1 MISKYKP
8 VYSQSLPPPHGSK
21 SFDTNEHVGCWRMRC
36 RAHRRI
42 PISEAFATSEKW
54 GFFGSVDICSK
65 GFACRESC
73 YVNRQVL
80 YFEINF

>member
-1 MISKYKP
+1 MSYYRH
-8 VYSQSLPPPHGSK
+8 VWSLREQRE
-21 SFDTNEHVGCWRMRC
+21 NEHVGCWRMRC
-36 RAHRRI
+36 RTHRRI

-73 YVNRQVL
+73 YVNRQVST
-80 YFEINF
+80 YS